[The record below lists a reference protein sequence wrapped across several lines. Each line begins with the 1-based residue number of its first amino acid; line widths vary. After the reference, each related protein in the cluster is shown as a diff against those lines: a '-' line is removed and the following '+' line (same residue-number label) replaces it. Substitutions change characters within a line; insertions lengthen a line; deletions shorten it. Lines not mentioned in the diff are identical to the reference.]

1 MSPSKNGAG
10 LKPIEFTRGFMSF
23 LIKACPIFIGTV
35 AHRRLNYWAGEFML
49 LIKLKL
55 NFL

>member
-35 AHRRLNYWAGEFML
+35 AHRRLNCWAGEFML
-49 LIKLKL
+49 RIKSKL